1 MGDEPDG
8 SRRNDDGNQEKPW
21 VGKEK
26 SPSFFLWF
34 PPGLVDT
41 VYLYIA
47 TWHLYVS
54 WRKVLTLGKGA

>member
-8 SRRNDDGNQEKPW
+8 SRRNDGGNQEKPW

-41 VYLYIA
+41 VYL
-47 TWHLYVS
+47 
-54 WRKVLTLGKGA
+54 